1 MKPIRPVYSSMME
14 GFPSLQSLLRKS
26 QPPLTREQERAYF
39 EALASEEV
47 DPEAK
52 ELIVETL
59 VLHNIRLVM
68 SIGVKWAVKSGSQ
81 HLLED
86 MVQEGLAAVVRNIPR
101 FDITRGFKFS
111 TFITWW
117 IDQAMMRYLDFNV
130 TQVRIPIWL
139 QECIRYR
146 QRHGEDRPVSGNRGN
161 SYLLG
166 KQFADLRAGRTICQI
181 ERSIDQKYECSEEY
195 GPLDEIAAVPS
206 CEEQVISRVDNEAM
220 IAVLQAQLTPSEYKV
235 LAMRWG
241 LEDGT
246 RHTLNDIG
254 VVLGVTRERSRQI
267 EDVAIR
273 KAAAILR
280 RTFPGEVVGEIQDPR
295 PRRSHT
301 KGSQT

>member
-68 SIGVKWAVKSGSQ
+68 SIGVNWAVKSGSQ

-101 FDITRGFKFS
+101 FDITIGFKFS

-146 QRHGEDRPVSGNRGN
+146 QRHGEDRPV
-161 SYLLG
+161 
-166 KQFADLRAGRTICQI
+166 
-181 ERSIDQKYECSEEY
+181 
-195 GPLDEIAAVPS
+195 
-206 CEEQVISRVDNEAM
+206 
-220 IAVLQAQLTPSEYKV
+220 
-235 LAMRWG
+235 
-241 LEDGT
+241 
-246 RHTLNDIG
+246 
-254 VVLGVTRERSRQI
+254 
-267 EDVAIR
+267 
-273 KAAAILR
+273 
-280 RTFPGEVVGEIQDPR
+280 
-295 PRRSHT
+295 
-301 KGSQT
+301 